1 MDRRHALFFDAASL
15 DQVEQIRRRVR
26 PINQSVREV
35 VDKPKS
41 RSWGITEIGRLNR
54 ETESRVEGW

>member
-26 PINQSVREV
+26 PINQIVGEV
-35 VDKPKS
+35 VDKSQSLIVSGKS
-41 RSWGITEIGRLNR
+41 LPFSI
-54 ETESRVEGW
+54 S